1 MFRLC
6 WRSSR
11 LRVQCDDD
19 DDDGGYA
26 RIPGA
31 TTVIVALVF
40 LLIMEGVKDPGV
52 SLSVGACKWL
62 LHFYLFK

>member
-1 MFRLC
+1 MMMMMMVDMQG
-6 WRSSR
+6 SH
-11 LRVQCDDD
+11 
-19 DDDGGYA
+19 
-26 RIPGA
+26 GA